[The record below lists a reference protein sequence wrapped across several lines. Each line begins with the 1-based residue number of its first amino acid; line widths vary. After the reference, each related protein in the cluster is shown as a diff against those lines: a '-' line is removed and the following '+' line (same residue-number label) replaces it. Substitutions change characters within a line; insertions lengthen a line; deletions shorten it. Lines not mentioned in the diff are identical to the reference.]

1 MEKAESVGRNEREIA
16 GYRDVLAA
24 IHEAY
29 DAIPI
34 APNIILQLHR
44 NLYAYQA
51 KGFGGTWKNGDNI
64 IAETNA
70 DGTMRVRFRPVSAL
84 ATPDAM
90 RSLCDAYRAGIDAGV
105 HDPLLLAI
113 MFVFDFLCIH
123 PFDDGNGRMSRLL
136 TLLLLCRQG
145 YVVGKYISLEM
156 LVEKNKETYYE
167 TLQASSIG
175 WDENRN
181 DLFPFLRYLLGVIL
195 RAYREFAE
203 RMEARGDRSMGKAE
217 RIRKFVTT
225 HLGDVS
231 KAQIAAEFPDVSIT
245 LIEKTLKGLLDDGL
259 IEKKA
264 AVAEPP
270 TGYARRGIES
280 ACPQGKFRF
289 PLANR
294 ATRIIL

>member
-1 MEKAESVGRNEREIA
+1 
-16 GYRDVLAA
+16 
-24 IHEAY
+24 
-29 DAIPI
+29 
-34 APNIILQLHR
+34 
-44 NLYAYQA
+44 
-51 KGFGGTWKNGDNI
+51 
-64 IAETNA
+64 
-70 DGTMRVRFRPVSAL
+70 
-84 ATPDAM
+84 M

-105 HDPLLLAI
+105 HDSLLLAI

-136 TLLLLCRQG
+136 ILLLLCRHG

-181 DLFPFLRYLLGVIL
+181 DLFPFLRYLLGVML

-203 RMEARGDRSMGKAE
+203 RGEALGDRRMGKAE
-217 RIRKFVTT
+217 RIRKFVTTT

-259 IEKKA
+259 IKKRRRSRNHLPA
-264 AVAEPP
+264 TLGEASKAHGPKENSGSRWQIAQLALSYNAFHSFQPP
-270 TGYARRGIES
+270 TRSFHLNPIAFSPNLFHSQR
-280 ACPQGKFRF
+280 
-289 PLANR
+289 
-294 ATRIIL
+294 